1 MSLLTVR
8 GVSKRYG
15 AVVALRS
22 GNLTVE
28 PGEIHAL
35 MGANGAGK
43 STLVKML
50 TGVIRPDTGTIA
62 VRDQLVRITS
72 PAAARRVGLAAVF
85 QDPAL
90 VPDLTALQ
98 NLRLTGTDVASVR
111 HWLGVMDLA
120 HIDLGELAGDLP
132 LPSLRM
138 IDLAR
143 ALAHDPHLLL
153 LDEITAALPSDLAE
167 RVFLVM
173 RRWRESG
180 RSVLF
185 ISHRL
190 AEVRAVCDRATVLRD
205 GADVGTLDVSDSA
218 EERIVA
224 LMLGPEAASSHLP
237 SLSSQGAAP
246 HSIGKPTPRGAASG
260 GVGGAAPQEA
270 ASVPPFAVR
279 GEGRAPTLGARPG
292 PETPRSGE
300 RPGSNGG
307 EGEGRV
313 CEKSTGT
320 AGSAGVSPVPASAAR
335 APGTGETPALPGLFT
350 DPEGEAHPLLD
361 VRELRAGG
369 VVESVSFAVR
379 PGEVLGVAALEGQGQ
394 DILFD
399 VLAGRRRADGGAI
412 TVAGRPLHARTPYDA
427 IRAGVV
433 LVPADRLQGLLPRR
447 PVYENIATPLYNRVA
462 RWGPIDGR
470 SEGRRVRDAIARLSI
485 DTRSQRQARRLS
497 GGNQQKVT
505 IARWL
510 ASGFRVMLLFDP
522 TRGIDVGTKRQIY
535 ALLRELA
542 AGGAAILLFTSELPE
557 IQLVCD
563 RVVVLY
569 EGRVVREL
577 PAAEAD
583 EGTLLRAAHGL
594 THEEAAVV

>member
-8 GVSKRYG
+8 EVSKRYG

-28 PGEIHAL
+28 PGEVHAL

-50 TGVIRPDTGTIA
+50 TGVIRPDTGAIS
-62 VRDQLVRITS
+62 VRDRPARITS
-72 PAAARRVGLAAVF
+72 PAAAQRVGLAAVF

-98 NLRLTGTDVASVR
+98 NLRLTGTDVPAVR
-111 HWLGVMDLA
+111 CWLGTMDLGG
-120 HIDLGELAGDLP
+120 IDLGELVGDLP

-143 ALAHDPHLLL
+143 ALARDPQLLL

-173 RRWRESG
+173 RRWREAG
-180 RSVLF
+180 RAVLF

-190 AEVRAVCDRATVLRD
+190 AEVRALCDRATVLRD
-205 GADVGTLDVSDSA
+205 GVDVGTLVVSESV
-218 EERIVA
+218 EERIVE
-224 LMLGPEAASSHLP
+224 LMLGP
-237 SLSSQGAAP
+237 GAP
-246 HSIGKPTPRGAASG
+246 HPPTPS
-260 GVGGAAPQEA
+260 P
-270 ASVPPFAVR
+270 SR
-279 GEGRAPTLGARPG
+279 GEGGAQEDVAPHPQPMTTG
-292 PETPRSGE
+292 PLALSAGQRSSVLSLTGRGE
-300 RPGSNGG
+300 SYPHPPLPHAGPHPSPAHREPTNVPPSPAHRERGSGG
-307 EGEGRV
+307 EG
-313 CEKSTGT
+313 
-320 AGSAGVSPVPASAAR
+320 
-335 APGTGETPALPGLFT
+335 LPGG
-350 DPEGEAHPLLD
+350 EGVPILS
-361 VRELRAGG
+361 VRGLRAGTALA
-369 VVESVSFAVR
+369 EVSLTVR
-379 PGEVLGVAALEGQGQ
+379 PGEVVGVAALEGQGQ
-394 DILFD
+394 DVLFD
-399 VLAGRRRADGGAI
+399 ILAGRRRADGGEIA
-412 TVAGRPLHARTPYDA
+412 VGGRPLRARTPYDA

-433 LVPADRLQGLLPRR
+433 LVPADRLQGLLPQRSIG
-447 PVYENIATPLYNRVA
+447 ENIATPLYNRVA
-462 RWGPIDGR
+462 RWGPINGR
-470 SEGRRVRDAIARLSI
+470 SEGRRVREAVERLSI
-485 DTRSQRQARRLS
+485 DTRAQRQVRRLS

-510 ASGFRVMLLFDP
+510 AAGFRVMLLFDP

-542 AGGAAILLFTSELPE
+542 AGGAGILLFTSELPE
-557 IQLVCD
+557 IALVCD
-563 RVVVLY
+563 RALVLY
-569 EGRVVREL
+569 EGRIVREL

-594 THEEAAVV
+594 TREEAAVL

>member
-8 GVSKRYG
+8 EVSKRYG

-28 PGEIHAL
+28 PGEVHAL

-50 TGVIRPDTGTIA
+50 TGVIRPDTGAIS
-62 VRDQLVRITS
+62 VRDRPVRITS
-72 PAAARRVGLAAVF
+72 PAAAQRVGLAAVF

-98 NLRLTGTDVASVR
+98 NLRLTGTDVPVVR
-111 HWLGVMDLA
+111 RWLGTMDLGG
-120 HIDLGELAGDLP
+120 IDLGELVGDLP

-143 ALAHDPHLLL
+143 ALARDPQLLL

-173 RRWRESG
+173 RRWREAG
-180 RSVLF
+180 RAVLF

-190 AEVRAVCDRATVLRD
+190 AEVRALCDRATVLRD
-205 GADVGTLDVSDSA
+205 GVDVGTLVVSESV
-218 EERIVA
+218 EERIVE
-224 LMLGPEAASSHLP
+224 LMLGPGS
-237 SLSSQGAAP
+237 P
-246 HSIGKPTPRGAASG
+246 HPPTPSPA
-260 GVGGAAPQEA
+260 
-270 ASVPPFAVR
+270 R
-279 GEGRAPTLGARPG
+279 GEGEAPHPQSLSRTGRGEPYPHPPAPSPAHRERGLGD
-292 PETPRSGE
+292 E
-300 RPGSNGG
+300 GSPIL
-307 EGEGRV
+307 
-313 CEKSTGT
+313 S
-320 AGSAGVSPVPASAAR
+320 
-335 APGTGETPALPGLFT
+335 
-350 DPEGEAHPLLD
+350 
-361 VRELRAGG
+361 VRGLRAGTALAD
-369 VVESVSFAVR
+369 VSLTVR
-379 PGEVLGVAALEGQGQ
+379 PGEVVGVAALEGQGQ
-394 DILFD
+394 DVLFD
-399 VLAGRRRADGGAI
+399 ILAGRRRADGGEIA
-412 TVAGRPLHARTPYDA
+412 VGGRPLRARSPYDA

-433 LVPADRLQGLLPRR
+433 LVPADRLQGLLPQRSIQ
-447 PVYENIATPLYNRVA
+447 ENIATPLYNRVA
-462 RWGPIDGR
+462 RWGPINGR
-470 SEGRRVRDAIARLSI
+470 GEGRRVREAVARLSI
-485 DTRSQRQARRLS
+485 DTRAQRQVRRLS

-510 ASGFRVMLLFDP
+510 AAGFRAMLLFDP

-542 AGGAAILLFTSELPE
+542 AGGAGILLFTSELPE
-557 IQLVCD
+557 IALVCD
-563 RVVVLY
+563 RALVLY
-569 EGRVVREL
+569 EGRIVREL

-594 THEEAAVV
+594 TREEAAVL

>member
-8 GVSKRYG
+8 DASKRYG

-28 PGEIHAL
+28 PGEVHAL

-50 TGVIRPDTGTIA
+50 TGVIHPDSGTIS
-62 VRDQLVRITS
+62 VRDRPVRITS

-98 NLRLTGTDVASVR
+98 NLRLTGTDVPAVR
-111 HWLGVMDLA
+111 RWLGTMDLGG
-120 HIDLGELAGDLP
+120 IDLGELVGDLP

-143 ALAHDPHLLL
+143 ALARDPQLLL

-173 RRWRESG
+173 RRWREAG
-180 RSVLF
+180 RAVLF

-190 AEVRAVCDRATVLRD
+190 AEVRALCDRATVLRD
-205 GADVGTLDVSDSA
+205 GADVGTLVVSESV
-218 EERIVA
+218 EERIVE
-224 LMLGPEAASSHLP
+224 LMLGPGTPHPPASSPAQRERLTSP
-237 SLSSQGAAP
+237 SHPSRGSEGLVQLGVNNLAATPATEVAWQTTDTEVPRVDESAPSQRNF
-246 HSIGKPTPRGAASG
+246 SQR
-260 GVGGAAPQEA
+260 
-270 ASVPPFAVR
+270 VPV
-279 GEGRAPTLGARPG
+279 
-292 PETPRSGE
+292 SH
-300 RPGSNGG
+300 GSGG
-307 EGEGRV
+307 EGLPILSV
-313 CEKSTGT
+313 CG
-320 AGSAGVSPVPASAAR
+320 
-335 APGTGETPALPGLFT
+335 
-350 DPEGEAHPLLD
+350 
-361 VRELRAGG
+361 LRAGTALA
-369 VVESVSFAVR
+369 EVSLAVR
-379 PGEVLGVAALEGQGQ
+379 PGEVVGVAALEGQGQ
-394 DILFD
+394 DVLFD
-399 VLAGRRRADGGAI
+399 ILAGRRRADGGEIA
-412 TVAGRPLHARTPYDA
+412 VGGRPLRARTPYDA

-433 LVPADRLQGLLPRR
+433 LVPADRLQGLLPQRSIQ
-447 PVYENIATPLYNRVA
+447 ENIAAPLYNRVA
-462 RWGPIDGR
+462 RWGPINGW
-470 SEGRRVRDAIARLSI
+470 SEGRRVREAVERLSI
-485 DTRSQRQARRLS
+485 DTRAQRQARRLS

-510 ASGFRVMLLFDP
+510 AAGFRVMLLFDP
-522 TRGIDVGTKRQIY
+522 TRGIDVGAKRQIY

-542 AGGAAILLFTSELPE
+542 AGGAGILLFTSELPE
-557 IQLVCD
+557 IALVCD
-563 RVVVLY
+563 RALVLY
-569 EGRVVREL
+569 EGRIVREL

-594 THEEAAVV
+594 TREEAAVL